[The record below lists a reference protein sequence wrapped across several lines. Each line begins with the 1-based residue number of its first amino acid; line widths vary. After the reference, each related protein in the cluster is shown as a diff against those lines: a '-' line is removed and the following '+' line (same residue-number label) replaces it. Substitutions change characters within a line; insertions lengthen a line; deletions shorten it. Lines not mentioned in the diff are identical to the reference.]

1 MLLILWKPMIGFVL
15 WRSNSILHNVMTGRR
30 CCLLLDNSR
39 EKLRIGGSHMS
50 MVAPPMLPQ
59 SPGRS
64 LERTSG
70 LTIYLKG

>member
-1 MLLILWKPMIGFVL
+1 MLLILWKLMIGFVL
-15 WRSNSILHNVMTGRR
+15 WRSSSILHNVMIDTR

-39 EKLRIGGSHMS
+39 EKLRISGNRMS

-64 LERTSG
+64 LERTLE
-70 LTIYLKG
+70 LTIYQKG

>member
-1 MLLILWKPMIGFVL
+1 MPLILWKPMIGFVL
-15 WRSNSILHNVMTGRR
+15 WRNSLILHNVMTDRR

-59 SPGRS
+59 SLGRS
-64 LERTSG
+64 LERTSE
-70 LTIYLKG
+70 LTIYLKE